1 MTAPIVARQPRR
13 MRQIRAALSL
23 LVALAFLA
31 FAFYKAYGYLQS
43 DHGTTVGSSS
53 CMTGSAKAPVALP
66 KDTTV
71 NVYNATTQAGL
82 AAEVARKLRDRGFVI
97 GEVDNDPLKKKISGV
112 GEIRYGSE
120 GREEARAV
128 SLALPDAKRV
138 NDKRTD
144 AVIDLAVG
152 AKFVDLAAP
161 PTCS

>member
-1 MTAPIVARQPRR
+1 MTAPIVAGHPRR
-13 MRQIRAALSL
+13 MRQIRAAVSL

-31 FAFYKAYGYLQS
+31 FAFYKAYGYLKTDQ
-43 DHGTTVGSSS
+43 GTTTTASS
-53 CMTGSAKAPVALP
+53 CMTGSAKAPIALP

-82 AAEVARKLRDRGFVI
+82 AAEVARKLRDRGFKV

-112 GEIRYGSE
+112 GEIRYGTS

-128 SLALPDAKRV
+128 SVALPDAKRV

-144 AVIDLAVG
+144 AVVDLAVG
-152 AKFVDLAAP
+152 AKFDDLAP
-161 PTCS
+161 LPTCN